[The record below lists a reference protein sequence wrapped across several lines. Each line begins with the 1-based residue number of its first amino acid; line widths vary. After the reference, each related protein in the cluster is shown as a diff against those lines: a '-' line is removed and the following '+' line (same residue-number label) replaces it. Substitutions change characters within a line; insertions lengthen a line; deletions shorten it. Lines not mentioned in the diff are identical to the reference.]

1 MPELKLF
8 AFDLDGTLY
17 SGEAAVSGA
26 IKLVEG
32 LRKGYKIAFF
42 TNNSWKTAA
51 EVLEKLSRLGFE
63 CRREEVYAASSA
75 SVRYLKEAGL
85 DNLFVIGSPALRA
98 EVREA
103 GLRLLD
109 DGFADNLVV
118 ALDYGFGYDKIA
130 AALSILTRGGKFVAC
145 NEDPSFPAGAGKTL
159 PGCGAMVAAVAA
171 ASRRRPDFIVGK
183 PHGYMLSAIARDYGV
198 EHGEIVVVGDSYES
212 DIRMALDHGSKA
224 VLVGRGDGAAGEG
237 VLAVRELS
245 EIQKRMGDLT

>member
-171 ASRRRPDFIVGK
+171 ASRRRPDFIVGTTGSNTGRSSWWET
-183 PHGYMLSAIARDYGV
+183 PTRATFAWLWTTAARPCWSG
-198 EHGEIVVVGDSYES
+198 GGTG
-212 DIRMALDHGSKA
+212 RLAKA
-224 VLVGRGDGAAGEG
+224 FWPLEN
-237 VLAVRELS
+237 
-245 EIQKRMGDLT
+245 